1 MTFAEELKS
10 ISEEV
15 SVSRILRER
24 CSIMKDR
31 MKRCAKEGYR
41 TYQVEVIKPA
51 CDYDGYDIPDNYQ
64 IITIITTHKN
74 HSINDYVEGI
84 YAYLINNLGFKVGD
98 IETAKFHNDKY
109 DSTQITIRW

>member
-1 MTFAEELKS
+1 MTFAEELKK

-15 SVSRILRER
+15 SVTRIIKER

-41 TYQVEVIKPA
+41 TYQVEVVKPNE
-51 CDYDGYDIPDNYQ
+51 DYESCDIPENYQ
-64 IITIITTHKN
+64 IITIHKN
-74 HSINDYVEGI
+74 HSINDYVSGI
-84 YAYLINNLGFKVGD
+84 YAYLINDLGFNLHD
-98 IETAKFHNDKY
+98 IEKANFQNNRY